1 MAENENKQPAG
12 SRRMKILQQSLAKKQ
27 AAFDQRLQN
36 HFDDVRSANGQ
47 PLNDKRTPSWILP
60 FLITKIATSSRG
72 SAITLYHSRS
82 ALPQLSK
89 AQTQPLYNNPLR
101 NVYRQFKDSTKSGYL
116 I

>member
-12 SRRMKILQQSLAKKQ
+12 SRRMKIL
-27 AAFDQRLQN
+27 
-36 HFDDVRSANGQ
+36 H
-47 PLNDKRTPSWILP
+47 TPSWILP
-60 FLITKIATSSRG
+60 FLITRIATSLRG
-72 SAITLYHSRS
+72 STITLYHSRS